1 VPTKAAPE
9 DRGKITRRIRPTL
22 LRLAVIF
29 ISVTISGQAAGF
41 EPLETWRGPPL
52 TPFALDD
59 SAKFRRDIADY
70 RGRPLIVHFFATWC
84 EPCRRELPGLA
95 ALIARHKVARL
106 EAVAV
111 SVNEPDSR
119 VRRFLDESPAPFPV
133 LLDRNRDVAK
143 FWAVDILPT
152 TILFDADLM
161 PRQIVRGEF
170 DWGSAEA
177 DDAIRALGK
186 PGGSPDTPST
196 SQGG

>member
-29 ISVTISGQAAGF
+29 VSATISGQAAGL
-41 EPLETWRGPPL
+41 EPLETWQGPPL
-52 TPFALDD
+52 KPFALDD

-70 RGRPLIVHFFATWC
+70 RGQPLIVHFFATWC
-84 EPCRRELPGLA
+84 EPCRRELPALA
-95 ALIARHKVARL
+95 VLIVRHKAARL
-106 EAVAV
+106 GAVAV

-119 VRRFLDESPAPFPV
+119 VRRFLDESPVPFPV

-143 FWAVDILPT
+143 SWAVDILPT

-170 DWGSAEA
+170 DWGSPEA

-186 PGGSPDTPST
+186 PGSSPDQPLT

>member
-22 LRLAVIF
+22 LRLAVILV
-29 ISVTISGQAAGF
+29 SATISGQAAGF
-41 EPLETWRGPPL
+41 ERLEPWQGPPL
-52 TPFALDD
+52 KPFALDD

-95 ALIARHKVARL
+95 ALIARHKAARL

-111 SVNEPDSR
+111 SVSEPDSR
-119 VRRFLDESPAPFPV
+119 VRRFLDESPVPFPV

-143 FWAVDILPT
+143 SWAVDILPT

-170 DWGSAEA
+170 DWGSPEA
-177 DDAIRALGK
+177 DDAIRALVS
-186 PGGSPDTPST
+186 PSGSPDTPST